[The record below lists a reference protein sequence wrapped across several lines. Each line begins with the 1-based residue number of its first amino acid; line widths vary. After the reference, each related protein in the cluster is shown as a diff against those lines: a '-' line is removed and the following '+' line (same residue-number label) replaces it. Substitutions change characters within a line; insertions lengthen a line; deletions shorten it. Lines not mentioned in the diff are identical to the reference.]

1 MTRSQAGAGRAAGTA
16 TRLAPGRRERTRN
29 ALVAAATDVFLE
41 RGYDGATTGE
51 IARQAG
57 VAAGTFY
64 LHFEDK
70 RDIFGAVS
78 GQVGRELLAQLR
90 ELASPGMAG
99 SDLVRITLEM
109 VTEHWRSNRE
119 LTRLIL
125 SGGPALGM
133 ADENAFVDEVRQVI
147 EEIGTRRGTE
157 AMALALYLVG
167 LSQQLGHLI
176 VARPEARAEVEAL
189 IALSAD
195 RLDSTT

>member
-29 ALVAAATDVFLE
+29 ALVAAATDV
-41 RGYDGATTGE
+41 TTGE